1 MAEKL
6 TPATGASAPGT
17 TNAKHNIANLN
28 EVIRECAGEMLQIK
42 RERGDL
48 NERAGD
54 IRTRLKDA
62 GVQTAAFD
70 FALRVKDM
78 EQEARDSYLDSL
90 QVNFDA
96 LGIGGQLS
104 MFPDAASTT
113 AKANGADK
121 APAKSKAKAAK
132 KKSKSK
138 ATKAAKP
145 EVSRG
150 AHA

>member
-1 MAEKL
+1 MAEKMK
-6 TPATGASAPGT
+6 ATGAESAEGT

-28 EVIRECAGEMLQIK
+28 KVIKECAAEMLQIK

-54 IRTRLKDA
+54 IRTRLKEA

-70 FALRVKDM
+70 FALRVQDM

-104 MFPDAASTT
+104 MFTDAASAT
-113 AKANGADK
+113 AKANGEDE
-121 APAKSKAKAAK
+121 APAKSKPKAAK
-132 KKSKSK
+132 KAK
-138 ATKAAKP
+138 AKKAAKP
-145 EVSRG
+145 EVNRG

>member
-1 MAEKL
+1 MAEKMK
-6 TPATGASAPGT
+6 ANGAESAEGT
-17 TNAKHNIANLN
+17 TNAKHNVANLTK
-28 EVIRECAGEMLQIK
+28 VIKECAGEMIKIK

-70 FALRVKDM
+70 FALRIQDM
-78 EQEARDSYLDSL
+78 EQEARDDYLDSL
-90 QVNFDA
+90 QVNFEA

-104 MFPDAASTT
+104 MFPDAASAT
-113 AKANGADK
+113 AKAGNSADE
-121 APAKSKAKAAK
+121 APAKSKPKAK
-132 KKSKSK
+132 KPKV
-138 ATKAAKP
+138 TKAAKP

-150 AHA
+150 SRA

>member
-1 MAEKL
+1 MAEKMK
-6 TPATGASAPGT
+6 ANGAESAPGT

-28 EVIRECAGEMLQIK
+28 KVIKECAGEMLQIK

-54 IRTRLKDA
+54 IRTRLKEA

-70 FALRVKDM
+70 FALRVQDM

-104 MFPDAASTT
+104 MFPDAASAT
-113 AKANGADK
+113 AKANGEDE
-121 APAKSKAKAAK
+121 APAKSKPKAAK
-132 KKSKSK
+132 KAK
-138 ATKAAKP
+138 AKKAAKP
-145 EVSRG
+145 EVNRG
-150 AHA
+150 ARQ